1 MGCAKVLTDAL
12 VKGGLKK
19 PSKIAPNRGKGYVI
33 ILAEFPYDADL
44 GAVAKKVNQAL
55 TPHRE
60 QAPPGVSLEL
70 YAKLDK
76 QSAQAALTS
85 LSKLK
90 GVDGKRSTANVKRG
104 VISIQLSGS
113 AKISV
118 NDVIAALK
126 KANIDARIVITKRKP
141 TAKSN

>member
-1 MGCAKVLTDAL
+1 MSCAKVLTDAL

-19 PSKIAPNRGKGYVI
+19 TSKIAPNRGRGYVI

-44 GAVAKKVNQAL
+44 GAVAKKVNQAI

-76 QSAQAALTS
+76 QSAKAALAS

-90 GVDGKRSTANVKRG
+90 GVDGKRSAANVKRG
-104 VISIQLSGS
+104 VISVQLSGS

-118 NDVIAALK
+118 NDVIASLK
-126 KANIDARIVITKRKP
+126 KANVDARIVITKRKP
-141 TAKSN
+141 TVKSN